1 MLSVVPDDAAQAEL
15 TDEHGHRLGK
25 ETIKE
30 ALFDTLGT
38 GDRAW
43 SRRLGAAS
51 YGVLLAMLGEV
62 PAAVAVSKQ
71 RIGAP
76 SPCGPRNAHRAAT
89 FPLVGTSMKEGTC
102 G

>member
-30 ALFDTLGT
+30 ALSTPSARAT
-38 GDRAW
+38 GPGRGGW
-43 SRRLGAAS
+43 GRPS

-76 SPCGPRNAHRAAT
+76 SPWDLVTLTGRQRSLWWGPR
-89 FPLVGTSMKEGTC
+89 
-102 G
+102 